1 MDRNSQLA
9 ERFVAIDTHIRTLE
23 AQIAG
28 ADAMADFDDLL
39 GRAAGVAGDLMAAYA
54 GHVGKPMPETDDL
67 LEKLRAFVKGD
78 PSLNAVRDNV
88 RELVYYRNCLEMGKA
103 EALPTRP
110 AHMAVRTARHLYLYL
125 YTRCSQEHR
134 LP

>member
-1 MDRNSQLA
+1 MAD
-9 ERFVAIDTHIRTLE
+9 IDVRIRLLE
-23 AQIAG
+23 AVIAG
-28 ADAMADFDDLL
+28 PEGREIDFDALL
-39 GRAAGVAGDLMAAYA
+39 AQASGIAGDLMTAYA
-54 GHVGKPMPETDDL
+54 HHAGKPMPETRDL
-67 LEKLRAFVKGD
+67 LETLRAFVKGD

-88 RELVYYRNCLEMGKA
+88 RELVYYRNCLEMGKTD
-103 EALPTRP
+103 ALPVRP